1 MEDEIKV
8 NSGSSEPPQVPNTT
22 VDVTPTLT
30 MTSVGA
36 ASAESSL
43 GSTRSGATEEFRRK
57 VAQADTQPVQPMS
70 EESSKFLLLE
80 SEPTPAALTH
90 MGTPMGGSTVNTV
103 SQQLPLSE
111 TTHSAENGI
120 SRPSD
125 VMQPE
130 KESTQRQRNVET
142 KMTEGTKETERGG
155 ADSSLAGPSSL
166 VAEALESATGEK
178 SVCEV
183 RMRDEKIGRSLAA
196 VSEKGEGGTSST
208 LETVTP
214 KAGAGSDVTVADTA
228 TPPVIKEQLNDLGVE
243 APCATAPITVAGSMV
258 AVERREG
265 TQNDTAMVQKMQFE
279 ENEQAGL
286 PYPSTHIP
294 GTRGNN
300 GSLMSSDDFWLMRQ
314 MQQDFDTEMVF
325 LVQQG
330 KERESQGTYNKWNV
344 GNCGAGLSK
353 THAVS
358 ASTLCYTQ

>member
-1 MEDEIKV
+1 MEGEIKV

-30 MTSVGA
+30 MTSVDA

-43 GSTRSGATEEFRRK
+43 GSTRSGATEKFRRK

-120 SRPSD
+120 SRPSELE

-142 KMTEGTKETERGG
+142 KMTEGTKETKKGG

-166 VAEALESATGEK
+166 VAEALESATGEII
-178 SVCEV
+178 SA
-183 RMRDEKIGRSLAA
+183 MLSLH
-196 VSEKGEGGTSST
+196 
-208 LETVTP
+208 
-214 KAGAGSDVTVADTA
+214 
-228 TPPVIKEQLNDLGVE
+228 
-243 APCATAPITVAGSMV
+243 
-258 AVERREG
+258 R
-265 TQNDTAMVQKMQFE
+265 
-279 ENEQAGL
+279 
-286 PYPSTHIP
+286 
-294 GTRGNN
+294 
-300 GSLMSSDDFWLMRQ
+300 
-314 MQQDFDTEMVF
+314 
-325 LVQQG
+325 
-330 KERESQGTYNKWNV
+330 
-344 GNCGAGLSK
+344 
-353 THAVS
+353 
-358 ASTLCYTQ
+358 